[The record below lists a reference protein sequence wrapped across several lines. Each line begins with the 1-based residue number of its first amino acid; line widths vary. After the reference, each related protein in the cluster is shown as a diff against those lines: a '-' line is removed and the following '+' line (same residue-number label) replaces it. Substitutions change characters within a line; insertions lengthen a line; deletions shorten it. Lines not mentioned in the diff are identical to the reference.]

1 MSDPHSNST
10 QTSLVAMTT
19 KKLLFIIMFGAISG
33 LVTWGLT
40 FMLDAYI
47 YKAILCGHN
56 AAIQCSSSY
65 QYAVTTATIIGTAIG
80 LLGLVRLHVY
90 RPLLI
95 IIASFIS
102 LWGLMVI
109 LRPLSWYAATFSIIG
124 LYGFAFGFFAW
135 LARIRSFYIALILV
149 IATIVVLRLLLNS

>member
-1 MSDPHSNST
+1 MSDSYNST
-10 QTSLVAMTT
+10 QTSLVVMGT
-19 KKLLFIIMFGAISG
+19 KKLLFIIIFGAISG
-33 LVTWGLT
+33 LATWGLT
-40 FMLDAYI
+40 SLLDAYI
-47 YKAILCGHN
+47 YKAILCGHD
-56 AAIQCSSSY
+56 AAVQCASSY
-65 QYAVTTATIIGTAIG
+65 QYALTTATIIGTAIG

-109 LRPLSWYAATFSIIG
+109 LQPLSWYATTFAIIG

-135 LARIRSFYIALILV
+135 LARIRNFYIALILV
-149 IATIVVLRLLLNS
+149 IATVIVLRLLLNS